1 MNEHWIRNRQ
11 RVGANIRDL
20 RNAQNL
26 SQRKFAQ
33 MVDMDHAHVS
43 NIENGSRNPTLDT
56 LSNIADG
63 LDVDVSALFAPR
75 GDDVTYAIARDD

>member
-1 MNEHWIRNRQ
+1 MNEQGIRNRQ

-20 RNAQNL
+20 RDAQHL

-43 NIENGSRNPTLDT
+43 NIENGSTNPTLDT

-63 LDVDVSALFAPR
+63 LDVDISALFAPR
-75 GDDVTYAIARDD
+75 GDDVTYAMTKDD